1 MRYESRLTCPSC
13 GSSFVEAMPLDA
25 CLYFH
30 PCPACSVVMR
40 PRAGECCVFCS
51 YGDAPC
57 PPRQTVV
64 DRARDGDA
72 PAIRA
77 LLGRAGLPT
86 AGFRDCGD
94 EMVVARRGTDVV
106 GCAGLDVRSGGA
118 LLRSVAVAADCR
130 GHGLGMKLTEAALAR
145 ARQLEVRAVY
155 LLTTTAEHFFPR
167 FGFEPISREDVP
179 ASVRLSVEF
188 TTACPASAIVMRV
201 RL

>member
-1 MRYESRLTCPSC
+1 
-13 GSSFVEAMPLDA
+13 
-25 CLYFH
+25 
-30 PCPACSVVMR
+30 
-40 PRAGECCVFCS
+40 
-51 YGDAPC
+51 
-57 PPRQTVV
+57 
-64 DRARDGDA
+64 
-72 PAIRA
+72 
-77 LLGRAGLPT
+77 
-86 AGFRDCGD
+86 
-94 EMVVARRGTDVV
+94 MVVARRGTDIV
-106 GCAGLDVRSGGA
+106 GCAGLDVRSGRA

-188 TTACPASAIVMRV
+188 TTACPASAIVMRA